1 MDIYSALFDVSQDA
15 FEETEGEE
23 RGLSVFKS
31 AGGDM
36 EGNGGSGGPILSG
49 GTGNTFTLNVVV
61 GGSVLAICVFAM

>member
-1 MDIYSALFDVSQDA
+1 MDIYSALFDVQD

-23 RGLSVFKS
+23 RGLAVFKS
-31 AGGDM
+31 DL
-36 EGNGGSGGPILSG
+36 EGNGGSGGPVLSG